1 MIFDLILSATIGIC
15 FFILLYFFL
24 IRPQMQRL
32 QGHRRFISS
41 LKVGDSVVTQ
51 GGIVG
56 RIVKIQ
62 DQRYLFL
69 EISEGVVVKVKS
81 DLISEFEDNST
92 LQCLNFPK

>member
-1 MIFDLILSATIGIC
+1 MIFDLILSASIGVC

-32 QGHRRFISS
+32 QGHRRFVSS
-41 LKVGDSVVTQ
+41 LKIGDKVVTQ

-62 DQRYLFL
+62 DSKYLFL
-69 EISEGVVVKVKS
+69 EVSEGIVVKVKS
-81 DLISEFEDNST
+81 DLISEFEE
-92 LQCLNFPK
+92 